1 MASMLQFFHT
11 LRRAIW
17 RGFEHDCFAIA
28 KGAAYSAILTIFPFF
43 LVIASVL
50 ALSHRTESFLGELS
64 EAVGQIM
71 PPDVR
76 AAAQHYFEG
85 GQHHPTRLIISA
97 SLITLMAASGVMISW
112 MEGFRNAYRL
122 PREWGVIKERGVALF
137 LVLLSFG
144 PMTTATILVGFGNAI
159 QNWMLQHSNQEIG
172 LAILLLWQAGR
183 WIISTLTSIAVIS
196 LLYHW
201 GIPRTQPFS
210 RVLPGAVLAT
220 VAWFTATLGFG
231 WYVTKFANYTAIYG
245 SLGAAIALLV
255 WTYIVSV
262 VVLIGAE
269 FNALVYPRVV
279 LEEPKAILNR
289 RGNPVGVR

>member
-1 MASMLQFFHT
+1 MLHFFHT

-43 LVIASVL
+43 LVVASVL
-50 ALSHRTESFLGELS
+50 AASHTTESFLGELS

-71 PPDVR
+71 PPGAR
-76 AAAQHYFEG
+76 SAAQQYFENT
-85 GQHHPTRLIISA
+85 QHHPTRLIYSA
-97 SLITLMAASGVMISW
+97 SFITLMAASGVMISW

-144 PMTTATILVGFGNAI
+144 PMTAATILVGFGNAI
-159 QNWMLQHSNQEIG
+159 QTWILLRSNQEIG
-172 LAILLLWQAGR
+172 LAILLLWQLGR
-183 WIISTLTSIAVIS
+183 WVISTLTSIAVIS

-220 VAWFTATLGFG
+220 VAWFTATIGFG
-231 WYVTKFANYTAIYG
+231 WYVTKYANYTAIYG

-255 WTYIVSV
+255 WTYIVSI

-269 FNALVYPRVV
+269 FNALVYPRIVQ
-279 LEEPKAILNR
+279 EEPAPAAEHTRKS
-289 RGNPVGVR
+289 VGVR